1 MKNGGI
7 NDVYDNDN
15 VNDSVNKQ
23 CRFQKKKPILIV
35 TIAVIVTLMS
45 AVEIM
50 ITISNSIDNDDDTGI
65 EHAFAIIMT
74 GT

>member
-1 MKNGGI
+1 MTFMIMITLMTVLI
-7 NDVYDNDN
+7 NSADF
-15 VNDSVNKQ
+15 
-23 CRFQKKKPILIV
+23 RKKTILIV

>member
-1 MKNGGI
+1 MTFMIMITLMTVLI
-7 NDVYDNDN
+7 NSADF
-15 VNDSVNKQ
+15 
-23 CRFQKKKPILIV
+23 RKKTILIV

-65 EHAFAIIMT
+65 EHAIAIIMT